1 MKQGSWLP
9 ILILGVLL
17 SFIILI
23 FCVIHNIA
31 LGYALALCWVI
42 FMAIGKRE
50 YGLKTLL
57 RFSWEGAKTSFGVLK
72 TLILI
77 GALIGIWMA
86 SGTIA
91 TIVYDA
97 FKITNPQTFILI
109 AFVVCAGVSFIIGTS
124 FGTISIVGLPLMLI
138 AKSGD
143 INLNI
148 VAGAI
153 MAGVYF
159 GDRCS
164 PLSSSASLVA
174 TITATR
180 LFRNIRNMFAS
191 SWLALLLT
199 LAGYWGLSLLNPLNH
214 INTSFMTQLKHNF
227 TINWLMLIPVI
238 IVLVLSVLRQPISR
252 SIPLS
257 ILAAAILGVTEQHQ
271 QISTLLATL
280 VVGYHPATAHALVQ
294 GGGVVSMISP
304 LTVVPISCAIAGIL
318 NHLASFTNLQQSL
331 ANRQTK
337 LPFGMTVLI
346 SFITSAIG
354 CNQSIAIIM
363 TNTLMRP
370 TYGKHN
376 GQLAVDLENSSILTA
391 PLIPWNI
398 AAFVPTAVIGA
409 SFVGY
414 IPFALYLYL
423 VPLVYGLQQLIFKKG
438 VNYH

>member
-77 GALIGIWMA
+77 GAVIGIWMA

-97 FKITNPQTFILI
+97 FRITNPQTFILI

-153 MAGVYF
+153 MQACTSVTGVR
-159 GDRCS
+159 RCHQVPVWWRPS
-164 PLSSSASLVA
+164 PLP
-174 TITATR
+174 
-180 LFRNIRNMFAS
+180 
-191 SWLALLLT
+191 
-199 LAGYWGLSLLNPLNH
+199 G
-214 INTSFMTQLKHNF
+214 
-227 TINWLMLIPVI
+227 
-238 IVLVLSVLRQPISR
+238 
-252 SIPLS
+252 
-257 ILAAAILGVTEQHQ
+257 
-271 QISTLLATL
+271 
-280 VVGYHPATAHALVQ
+280 
-294 GGGVVSMISP
+294 
-304 LTVVPISCAIAGIL
+304 C
-318 NHLASFTNLQQSL
+318 
-331 ANRQTK
+331 
-337 LPFGMTVLI
+337 
-346 SFITSAIG
+346 SAIFAT
-354 CNQSIAIIM
+354 C
-363 TNTLMRP
+363 LRP
-370 TYGKHN
+370 R
-376 GQLAVDLENSSILTA
+376 
-391 PLIPWNI
+391 
-398 AAFVPTAVIGA
+398 
-409 SFVGY
+409 
-414 IPFALYLYL
+414 
-423 VPLVYGLQQLIFKKG
+423 GL
-438 VNYH
+438 HCC